1 MQGTMTLE
9 EFLQQYQ
16 DALIDLEE
24 CKERLKELDYPQRG
38 NRIVT
43 GAHSGIS
50 NQPEEH
56 AIVRDQLE
64 RKIKTL
70 ESVIPHKKRQ
80 IEKFLNL
87 LKQRQSRLLRKKYVE
102 GLNSLELAAWMHVQ
116 PKSAN
121 AAVKFALEE
130 ARSIY
135 DRIYSQHKGKNA
147 V

>member
-1 MQGTMTLE
+1 MQGIMTLE

-16 DALIDLEE
+16 DALIDLNE
-24 CKERLKELDYPQRG
+24 CQERMQELNYPQRG

-43 GAHSGIS
+43 GTHSGIS

-70 ESVIPHKKRQ
+70 ENVIPHKKKQ
-80 IEKFLNL
+80 IEKFLGHM
-87 LKQRQSRLLRKKYVE
+87 KQRQSRILRKKYID

-121 AAVKFALEE
+121 ATVKFALEE
-130 ARSIY
+130 ARIIY
-135 DRIYSQHKGKNA
+135 DSINHSRE
-147 V
+147 

>member
-1 MQGTMTLE
+1 MQGIMTLE

-16 DALIDLEE
+16 DCLIDLEE

-70 ESVIPHKKRQ
+70 ESVIPHKKKQ
-80 IEKFLNL
+80 IEKFLGRM
-87 LKQRQSRLLRKKYVE
+87 KQRQSRILRKKYID

-121 AAVKFALEE
+121 AAVKFAIEAAKEE
-130 ARSIY
+130 Y
-135 DRIYSQHKGKNA
+135 TKLTEHKTDKA
-147 V
+147 PE

>member
-1 MQGTMTLE
+1 MQGIMTLE

-16 DALIDLEE
+16 DALLELEE
-24 CKERLKELDYPQRG
+24 CEERLKELDYPQRG

-43 GAHSGIS
+43 GSHSGVS

-64 RKIKTL
+64 RKIQTL
-70 ESVIPHKKRQ
+70 ESVIPHKKKQ
-80 IEKFLNL
+80 IEKFLNQ
-87 LKQRQSRLLRKKYVE
+87 LKIRQARVLRKKYIE

-121 AAVKFALEE
+121 ATVKFALEE
-130 ARSIY
+130 ARIIY
-135 DRIYSQHKGKNA
+135 DSINHPRE
-147 V
+147 

>member
-1 MQGTMTLE
+1 MQGIMTLE

-64 RKIKTL
+64 RKIKAL
-70 ESVIPHKKRQ
+70 ESVIPHRKKQ
-80 IEKFLNL
+80 IGKFLDRM
-87 LKQRQSRLLRKKYVE
+87 KPRQARILRKKYIE

-121 AAVKFALEE
+121 ATIKFALEE
-130 ARSIY
+130 ARIKY
-135 DRIYSQHKGKNA
+135 KEIILNHKDSK
-147 V
+147 